1 MRRTKKTF
9 YKLERKT
16 VRQVF
21 AWGMAPEPKEKFTS
35 RAYREWANLNKRRF
49 RYNKRRHTIG
59 YARAFLGPH
68 FFAGC
73 YPGAEND

>member
-9 YKLERKT
+9 YKLKRKT

-21 AWGMAPEPKEKFTS
+21 AWGMAPEPKEKPTS
-35 RAYREWANLNKRRF
+35 RAHKEQMRDIKRTFPQRRRF
-49 RYNKRRHTIG
+49 TVG